1 MRTILP
7 TQAWGT
13 LGGMQAE
20 QLHAIGGR
28 RAWLVWTVAVSVY
41 LLAVFH
47 RSSLGVAGLLA
58 TERFGIAASEL
69 AFFTVL
75 QLIVYAGMQV
85 PVGVLL
91 DRFGP
96 RALLCGG
103 LVLMTASQFAFA
115 FAGSFAFAA
124 VARGFVG
131 AGDAMVFV
139 TVVRLVAVWF
149 RSTQVPMATQVTGW
163 VGQLGAIVAAAPLT
177 LLLDHLGWTGAFAAA
192 SSVGVLLLVAV
203 VVVVK
208 DSPYAVT
215 GEAGESLRQVVA
227 SVGQVWRNPGTR
239 LGFWVHFTTQFPF
252 TVFVLLWGFPFL
264 VRGQGWSEVAAS
276 TLLMAMTGWVVLSG
290 IVIGSLTTRLPFHR
304 TRTALVVVIVGV
316 VLWTVVLLL
325 DEPAPVW
332 LVLVMAAATASG
344 GPSSVIGFDIVR
356 TFTPVRAVG
365 RATALVNVGGFVASL
380 VTVAL
385 IGIVLDLVEP
395 AGAAAYDLGD
405 FRIAFTSLYL
415 CWAIGLVQMFRLRRR
430 ARAHLD
436 LAHPEALD
444 VLRSGRAWL
453 PDEHLP

>member
-1 MRTILP
+1 ME
-7 TQAWGT
+7 
-13 LGGMQAE
+13 AE
-20 QLHAIGGR
+20 QIHRIGGR
-28 RAWLVWTVAVSVY
+28 RAWLVWGVAVSVY
-41 LLAVFH
+41 LLAVLH

-58 TERFGIAASEL
+58 TERFDIAASQL

-103 LVLMTASQFAFA
+103 LVLMTAAQFAFA
-115 FAGSFAFAA
+115 YADSFGLAA

-149 RSTQVPMATQVTGW
+149 RPTQVPMTTQLTGW
-163 VGQLGAIVAAAPLT
+163 VGQLGAIAAAAPLT
-177 LLLDHLGWTGAFAAA
+177 LLLDRLGWTGAFAAV
-192 SSVGVLLLVAV
+192 STIGVFLLVAV
-203 VVVVK
+203 LVVVK
-208 DSPYAVT
+208 DSPYAVVAE
-215 GEAGESLRQVVA
+215 GRESLRQVIA
-227 SVGQVWRNPGTR
+227 SVGRVWSNPGTR

-304 TRTALVVVIVGV
+304 TRTALVVVLAEV
-316 VLWTVVLLL
+316 VLWSIVLLL
-325 DEPAPVW
+325 DGPAPVW
-332 LVLVMAAATASG
+332 LILLTAAATASG

-365 RATALVNVGGFVASL
+365 RATSLVNVGGFVASL

-405 FRIAFTSLYL
+405 FRIAFLSLYL
-415 CWAIGLVQMFRLRRR
+415 CWVIGLVQMFRLRRL

-436 LAHPEALD
+436 QTQPGALD

-453 PDEHLP
+453 PDEQRS

>member
-1 MRTILP
+1 ME
-7 TQAWGT
+7 
-13 LGGMQAE
+13 AE
-20 QLHAIGGR
+20 QIHRIGGR
-28 RAWLVWTVAVSVY
+28 RAWLVWGVAVSVY
-41 LLAVFH
+41 LLAVLH

-58 TERFGIAASEL
+58 TERFDIAASQL

-96 RALLCGG
+96 RALLCSG
-103 LVLMTASQFAFA
+103 LVLMTAAQFAFA
-115 FAGSFAFAA
+115 YADSFGPAA

-149 RSTQVPMATQVTGW
+149 RPTQVPMTTQVTGW
-163 VGQLGAIVAAAPLT
+163 VGQLGAIAAAAPLT
-177 LLLDHLGWTGAFAAA
+177 LLLDRLGWTGAFAAV
-192 SSVGVLLLVAV
+192 STIGVFLLVAV
-203 VVVVK
+203 LVVVK
-208 DSPYAVT
+208 DSPYAVVAE
-215 GEAGESLRQVVA
+215 GRESLRQVIA
-227 SVGQVWRNPGTR
+227 SVGRVWRNPGTR

-304 TRTALVVVIVGV
+304 TRTALVVVLAEV
-316 VLWTVVLLL
+316 VLWTIVLLL
-325 DEPAPVW
+325 DGPAPVW
-332 LVLVMAAATASG
+332 LILLTAAATASG

-365 RATALVNVGGFVASL
+365 RATSLVNVGGFVASL

-405 FRIAFTSLYL
+405 FRTAFLSLYL
-415 CWAIGLVQMFRLRRR
+415 CWAIGLVQMFRLRRL

-436 LAHPEALD
+436 QTQPGALD
-444 VLRSGRAWL
+444 VLRSGQAWL
-453 PDEHLP
+453 PDEQRS

>member
-1 MRTILP
+1 
-7 TQAWGT
+7 
-13 LGGMQAE
+13 MQGE
-20 QLHAIGGR
+20 QIHDIGGR
-28 RAWLVWTVAVSVY
+28 RAWLVWGVAVAVY
-41 LLAVFH
+41 LLAVLH

-58 TERFGIAASEL
+58 TERFDIAASQL

-75 QLIVYAGMQV
+75 QLIVYAAMQV

-96 RALLCGG
+96 RALLCSG
-103 LVLMTASQFAFA
+103 LVLMTAAQFVFAFA
-115 FAGSFAFAA
+115 DSFGVAA

-149 RSTQVPMATQVTGW
+149 RPTQVPMTTQVTGW

-177 LLLDHLGWTGAFAAA
+177 LLLDHLGWTGAFAAV

-203 VVVVK
+203 LLVVN
-208 DSPYAVT
+208 DSPYAVV
-215 GEAGESLRQVVA
+215 AGARETLREVVT
-227 SVGQVWRNPGTR
+227 SVGRVWRNPGTR

-290 IVIGSLTTRLPFHR
+290 IVIGSLTARLPFHR
-304 TRTALVVVIVGV
+304 TRTALVVVVVGIVS
-316 VLWTVVLLL
+316 WTVVLLL
-325 DEPAPVW
+325 DGPAPVW
-332 LVLVMAAATASG
+332 LLLVTAAATASG

-385 IGIVLDLVEP
+385 IGIVLDAVEP
-395 AGAAAYDLGD
+395 AGASAYELDD
-405 FRIAFTSLYL
+405 FRVAFTSLYL
-415 CWAIGLVQMFRLRRR
+415 CWGVGLVQIVRLRRR
-430 ARAHLD
+430 ARDHLGST
-436 LAHPEALD
+436 HPEALD
-444 VLRSGRAWL
+444 ELRRGRSWL
-453 PDEHLP
+453 PADDAP